1 MAIFDGIDLTTL
13 TTWLSAAQVAYND
26 LATGQ
31 QVVSVRSGDI
41 TTTFTAAE
49 VGKLKQYISDLQ
61 AAIAV
66 LTNKQSRRKGV
77 YLVGGK
83 GV

>member
-61 AAIAV
+61 AAIA
-66 LTNKQSRRKGV
+66 LLSGAGTPRKGV
-77 YLVGGK
+77 YIR
-83 GV
+83 